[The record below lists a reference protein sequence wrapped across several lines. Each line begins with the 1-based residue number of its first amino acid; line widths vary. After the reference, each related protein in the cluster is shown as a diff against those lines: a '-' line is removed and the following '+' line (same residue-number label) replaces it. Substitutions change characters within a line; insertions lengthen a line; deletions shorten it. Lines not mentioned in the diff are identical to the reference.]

1 MGALRLIL
9 ADQLSESIA
18 ALQGLDKAHD
28 TVMLCEVMEE
38 ASYVPHHP
46 KKIAFLFSA
55 MRHFAAELEAQGV
68 RVRYVTLNDAE
79 NTGSFTGEAERAVK
93 ALGVSRLIVTE
104 PGEYRVRKMIKNWE
118 AAFDIPIEIL
128 PDTRFLATHEE
139 FAAWSKGKKQLRMEF
154 FYREMRKK
162 YAILMEPG
170 NKPTGGEWNYDK
182 ENRKPPKAGM
192 VSPPRMAHKKSA
204 ITKDVL
210 ALVKERFSHHFG
222 VLEPFHYAVTRRQ
235 ALLELDHFIRR
246 LLPEFGDYQDA
257 MVAGEPYLY
266 HSLISSYLNA
276 GLLLPLEICQKAE
289 AAYRAGNVPLNAAE
303 GFIRQI
309 LGWREYIR
317 GIYWHFMPEYGQR
330 NSLNA
335 TRPLPD
341 FYWGAPTGMFCVAE
355 TVRHTRDHAYSH
367 HIQRLM
373 ITGNFA
379 LLAGLDVTAVQ
390 EWYLAVYSDAYEW
403 VEMPN
408 TLGMALFGD
417 GGVVA
422 SKPYA
427 ASGKYIH
434 RMSNYCE
441 KCTYDPDVMT
451 GENACPFNALYWDFL
466 VRHED
471 KFRGNQR
478 MPYMF
483 STWDRFAPEKQQAIR
498 IHAATTLRKMAEG
511 VL

>member
-18 ALQGLDKAHD
+18 ALQGLDKAQD

-68 RVRYVTLNDAE
+68 RVRYVTLNDTE

-93 ALGVSRLIVTE
+93 ALGVSRIIVTE
-104 PGEYRVRKMIKNWE
+104 PGEYRVREMIKNW
-118 AAFDIPIEIL
+118 AATLGIPIEIL

-139 FAAWSKGKKQLRMEF
+139 FAAWAKGKKQLRMEF

-204 ITKDVL
+204 ITKEVL

-379 LLAGLDVTAVQ
+379 LIAGLDVAAVQ

-441 KCTYDPDVMT
+441 KCIYDPDVMT

-483 STWDRFAPEKQQAIR
+483 STWDRFAPEKQQVIR
-498 IHAATTLRKMAEG
+498 VHAATTLRKMAEG
-511 VL
+511 AL

>member
-1 MGALRLIL
+1 MAALRLIL
-9 ADQLSESIA
+9 ADQLSESLA
-18 ALQGLDKAHD
+18 SLQELDKAYD
-28 TVMLCEVMEE
+28 TIMFCEVMEE

-55 MRHFAAELEAQGV
+55 MRHFASDLEAKGI
-68 RVRYVTLNDAE
+68 RVRYVKLHHPE
-79 NTGSFTGEAERAVK
+79 NTGNLTGEVQRAVAELK
-93 ALGVSRLIVTE
+93 PEKIIFTE
-104 PGEYRVRKMIKNWE
+104 AGEYRVLEMMKAIQKSIGITV
-118 AAFDIPIEIL
+118 DIL
-128 PDTRFLATHEE
+128 PDTRFLASHAE
-139 FAAWSKGKKQLRMEF
+139 FAAWAKGKKQLRMEF

-162 YAILMEPG
+162 YNILMEMDG
-170 NKPTGGEWNYDK
+170 KPVGGKWNYDK

-192 VSPPRMAHKKSA
+192 TSPPRISHQKSA
-204 ITKDVL
+204 ITNEVL
-210 ALVKERFSHHFG
+210 ALVKKHFSKNFG
-222 VLEPFHYAVTRRQ
+222 TLEPFHYAVTREQ
-235 ALLELDHFIRR
+235 ALIELEHFITN
-246 LLPEFGDYQDA
+246 LLPFFGAYQDA
-257 MVAGEPYLY
+257 MVEGEPYLY

-289 AAYRAGNVPLNAAE
+289 AAYCTGKAPLNAVE

-317 GIYWHFMPEYGQR
+317 GIYWQFMPEYGER
-330 NSLNA
+330 NTLNA
-335 TRPLPD
+335 TRPLPK
-341 FYWGAPTGMFCVAE
+341 FYWGAPTDMFCIAE

-379 LLAGLDVTAVQ
+379 LLAGLNVKEVQ
-390 EWYLAVYSDAYEW
+390 AWYLAVYSDAYEW

-441 KCTYDPDVMT
+441 KCKYDPDEMT
-451 GENACPFNALYWDFL
+451 GEKACPFNALYWDFL
-466 VRHED
+466 VRHAD
-471 KFRGNQR
+471 MFRGNQR
-478 MPYMF
+478 IPYVF
-483 STWDRFAPEKQQAIR
+483 STWDKFIPEKQKAIR
-498 IHAATTLRKMAEG
+498 TQASVTLHKMANG
-511 VL
+511 TL